1 MDNNATLAREMGLKP
16 HQYQLIHDFVFSYP
30 KVRYAWVFGS
40 RATGSFRDNSDID
53 ILIEG
58 DTLTLND
65 VAIIQ
70 DQLEQSTLP
79 YTVDIVIKNQVQ
91 SSELIKRIKEEAK
104 QVK

>member
-1 MDNNATLAREMGLKP
+1 VDNNATLARGMGLKP
-16 HQYQLIHDFVFSYP
+16 HQYQLIHDFVFSHP

-65 VAIIQ
+65 VAIV
-70 DQLEQSTLP
+70 L
-79 YTVDIVIKNQVQ
+79 KNQVQ